1 MICKKCSA
9 EYDDTLSKCP
19 ECEEENLNHIS
30 DGFQKG
36 DMYIQDVQEPEPQE
50 EEAPVRVYETPEYN
64 SQEAVAAAEKEDG
77 GNKKTDAEAD
87 KPLRKPEIAKL
98 RRVNR
103 TKEQIVAENKAMV
116 LVALVLCLVGVFTA
130 FFTVM
135 SIRTDAFEKQ
145 AEAQKAVALS
155 RLSAEEEAQL
165 EKEIALYF
173 SALTADFD
181 SSVCDGEAFLARI
194 NPADKGNIYSLT
206 VNADE
211 PLQTVA
217 DPAMR
222 FENEN
227 GEYSYYK
234 IEASKVEKL
243 LERFSLSVYGNVNC
257 ENYYYHDGFYYFNT
271 VALKNTPVV
280 SADIT
285 KTKKVLDGS
294 FYAEAYFY
302 LTNGTETVKSDTV
315 YLNIE
320 KNNSASV
327 GAPVFKIIKA
337 DNEALFTDSGNP
349 AKNNALTGYK
359 IEKKIIEGKTNDGKL
374 YCRYIMEY
382 PVFSGDT
389 VGEKAINT
397 FFEGT
402 VSAYELRTSNAQKDY
417 ESFISQ
423 GGNAQ
428 ELPFTETVITR
439 VTYSDDD
446 KISFVEKIA
455 SYSPEIPEKEEET
468 TTSDESYGY
477 YEELQRQPS
486 VPEVPEQEP
495 VKLFTR
501 TVEGYTFDRK
511 TGDFMVKD
519 DIAGKNYMGISEV
532 LYRIYNSY
540 DYTGILPEKVT
551 EGATD
556 ANGNVVQNGTA
567 QTTTEPATEEY
578 YDDPY
583 GYDYGYND
591 YGYGEEDERDND
603 GVPEDEYGLGTAI
616 YESACCYTEG
626 GFTFY
631 YVEEDGYV
639 TEVTLPWDVLERFA
653 E

>member
-19 ECEEENLNHIS
+19 ECEEENLKPAS

-36 DMYIQDVQEPEPQE
+36 DMYIQDVQDTELPE
-50 EEAPVRVYETPEYN
+50 EELPVKVYETPEYN
-64 SQEAVAAAEKEDG
+64 PTEAAEEE
-77 GNKKTDAEAD
+77 NNTENEKKKSSAAEALPQASERR
-87 KPLRKPEIAKL
+87 KLRKVSKTKQEI
-98 RRVNR
+98 
-103 TKEQIVAENKAMV
+103 IAENKAMV
-116 LVALVLCLVGVFTA
+116 LLVFILCLVGAATA
-130 FFTVM
+130 FLTAM
-135 SIRTDAFEKQ
+135 NIKTDAFEK
-145 AEAQKAVALS
+145 EINAQKAVALS
-155 RLSAEEEAQL
+155 KLSAEEEAQL

-181 SSVCDGEAFLARI
+181 SSVCDGEAFLERI

-234 IEASKVEKL
+234 IESSKVEKL

-257 ENYYYHDGFYYFNT
+257 ENYYYHDGFYYFNS
-271 VALKNTPVV
+271 VASKNTPVV

-285 KTKKVLDGS
+285 KSKKVLDGS
-294 FYAEAYFY
+294 FYAEGYFY
-302 LTNGTETVKSDTV
+302 LTNGAETVRSDAV
-315 YLNIE
+315 YMNVE

-337 DNEALFTDSGNP
+337 DNEALFTDAGNP
-349 AKNNALTGYK
+349 AKNNASMGYK

-402 VSAYELRTSNAQKDY
+402 VSAYELRASNAQKDY
-417 ESFISQ
+417 ESFVGQ

-468 TTSDESYGY
+468 TTSEESYGY
-477 YEELQRQPS
+477 YEEPQRQPS

-495 VKLFTR
+495 VELFTR
-501 TVEGYTFDRK
+501 TVEGYTFDIK

-551 EGATD
+551 EGITD

>member
-36 DMYIQDVQEPEPQE
+36 EMYIQDVQEIEPQE
-50 EEAPVRVYETPEYN
+50 EEEPVKVYETPEYN
-64 SQEAVAAAEKEDG
+64 SQEAFEKEENG
-77 GNKKTDAEAD
+77 ENKKTDASVANKLPRD
-87 KPLRKPEIAKL
+87 PKSVKLRK
-98 RRVNR
+98 VNR
-103 TKEQIVAENKAMV
+103 TKQQVAAENKAMV
-116 LVALVLCLVGVFTA
+116 LVAFILCFVGIFTA
-130 FFTVM
+130 FLTAM
-135 SIRTDAFEKQ
+135 SIRTDAFEKE
-145 AEAQKAVALS
+145 ADAQKAVALS
-155 RLSAEEEAQL
+155 KLSAEEEAQL
-165 EKEIALYF
+165 EKELAGYF

-181 SSVCDGEAFLARI
+181 SAVCDAEAFLARI
-194 NPADKGNIYSLT
+194 NPADKGNIYSL
-206 VNADE
+206 VVSADE
-211 PLQTVA
+211 PLQATA

-234 IEASKVEKL
+234 IEASKIEKL
-243 LERFSLSVYGNVNC
+243 LERFGLSVYGNVNC

-294 FYAEAYFY
+294 FYAEGYFY
-302 LTNGTETVKSDTV
+302 LSNGTETVRSDTL
-315 YLNIE
+315 YLNVE
-320 KNNSASV
+320 KNSSATV

-349 AKNNALTGYK
+349 TKKSGVTGYK
-359 IEKKIIEGKTNDGKL
+359 IEKKVIEGKTNDGKL
-374 YCRYIMEY
+374 YCRYVMEY
-382 PVFSGDT
+382 PVFGGDT
-389 VGEKAINT
+389 IGEKAINT

-402 VSAYELRTSNAQKDY
+402 VSAYELRASNAQKDY
-417 ESFISQ
+417 ESFVSQ

-428 ELPFTETVITR
+428 ELPFTETIITR

-468 TTSDESYGY
+468 TTSEESYGY
-477 YEELQRQPS
+477 YEEPQREPS
-486 VPEVPEQEP
+486 VPEMPEQEP

-519 DIAGKNYMGISEV
+519 DIVGKNYMVVSEV

-540 DYTGILPEKVT
+540 DYTGVLPEKAI
-551 EGATD
+551 EGTTD
-556 ANGNVVQNGTA
+556 ENGNFVQNGTN
-567 QTTTEPATEEY
+567 QTTTEPVTEEY
-578 YDDPY
+578 YDDRY
-583 GYDYGYND
+583 GYDYGYGYDD
-591 YGYGEEDERDND
+591 YGYGEEDDND
-603 GVPEDEYGLGTAI
+603 GVPEDEYGLGTAV

-639 TEVTLPWDVLERFA
+639 TEITLPWDVLERFA